1 MDYES
6 ALWEIVQATVVANVS
21 GVAIGD
27 ANRSRTDGQRCRLCN
42 LKHKRNGIFHLTVE
56 FFTRSTF
63 SFQATLEQDGNALT
77 SLLVDATHE
86 FDIDKKLFP
95 PLPAIKDRGNGT

>member
-27 ANRSRTDGQRCRLCN
+27 AIPDGRAAL
-42 LKHKRNGIFHLTVE
+42 
-56 FFTRSTF
+56 
-63 SFQATLEQDGNALT
+63 QAVQL
-77 SLLVDATHE
+77 
-86 FDIDKKLFP
+86 
-95 PLPAIKDRGNGT
+95 

>member
-56 FFTRSTF
+56 FFYAEHIQLSGHAGARRECADIAAGRCDARVRHRQEALSPSTC
-63 SFQATLEQDGNALT
+63 N
-77 SLLVDATHE
+77 
-86 FDIDKKLFP
+86 
-95 PLPAIKDRGNGT
+95 

>member
-42 LKHKRNGIFHLTVE
+42 LKHKRNGIFHY
-56 FFTRSTF
+56 
-63 SFQATLEQDGNALT
+63 
-77 SLLVDATHE
+77 
-86 FDIDKKLFP
+86 
-95 PLPAIKDRGNGT
+95 